1 MISLR
6 DVSPF
11 TLRRLVGSGEK
22 IALFTLPVLVTGII
36 LTVLFPAAFTVG
48 GPPEA
53 LRVISVVI
61 LVPGLIV
68 WAWSVAL
75 ILTRVPKHQ
84 LITSGPYSIV
94 KHPLYPGV
102 ALLVV
107 PWIGFLLDT
116 WLGLVIGLVVYIGSR
131 LYSPEEEAALANQF
145 GSAWD
150 DYCASVRIPWL

>member
-11 TLRRLVGSGEK
+11 TLRPLIGSGEK
-22 IALFTLPVLVTGII
+22 IALFTLPVLVTGIM
-36 LTVLFPAAFTVG
+36 LNVLFPAAFIVG

-53 LRVISVVI
+53 LRLLSAVI

-75 ILTRVPKHQ
+75 IVTRVPKHQ

-94 KHPLYPGV
+94 KHPLYTGV

-116 WLGLVIGLVVYIGSR
+116 WLGLVIGLVIYIGSR
-131 LYSPEEEAALANQF
+131 LYSPEEEAALAHQF

-150 DYCASVRIPWL
+150 DYCATVRIPWL